1 MCSESRTVQY
11 FWWWNGKYTVICR
24 WYQACRDF
32 MNFADQKS
40 KWNDLQ
46 FDEDKW
52 KLLHIRMTFTK
63 TVDMRKLD
71 YAAILH
77 KNCWELWCI
86 TNNTSLSLQ
95 VYDCLIIV
103 KKGNIPKGCLEGR
116 AMPSAVQCILRKLR
130 TSWKC
135 FCKRVIGENV
145 LRSRK
150 FEKDLFT
157 LGKMDKRGNNIL
169 PITHKSSPQRGWE

>member
-1 MCSESRTVQY
+1 MESTHWFAGDIRL
-11 FWWWNGKYTVICR
+11 
-24 WYQACRDF
+24 
-32 MNFADQKS
+32 ADQKS

-52 KLLHIRMTFTK
+52 KMLHVRMTFTK
-63 TVDMRKLD
+63 TADMRKLD
-71 YAAILH
+71 YAAILP

-86 TNNTSLSLQ
+86 TNWIQ
-95 VYDCLIIV
+95 VWVDKFMTVLWLW

-130 TSWKC
+130 TSWRC

-157 LGKMDKRGNNIL
+157 LGKMVKRCDNIL
-169 PITHKSSPQRGWE
+169 PITPKSSPQRGWE